1 MIERTS
7 LIDPLLV
14 IIVPLLWLSV
24 AVSFNEISKFFNAVA
39 AKIEYFS
46 AKFDV
51 YDDESLSDSCCGCC
65 CKRFNSLSV
74 G

>member
-14 IIVPLLWLSV
+14 IIVPLLWLSD
-24 AVSFNEISKFFNAVA
+24 AVSFNDISKFFNAVA
-39 AKIEYFS
+39 AKSEYFS
-46 AKFDV
+46 AKFV
-51 YDDESLSDSCCGCC
+51 ENDDESLSDSCCWS
-65 CKRFNSLSV
+65 RFISLSV